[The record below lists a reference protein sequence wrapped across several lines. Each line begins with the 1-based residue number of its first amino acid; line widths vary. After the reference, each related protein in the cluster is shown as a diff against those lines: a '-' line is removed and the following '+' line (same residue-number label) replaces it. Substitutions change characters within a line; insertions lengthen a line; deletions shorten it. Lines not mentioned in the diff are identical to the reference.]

1 MNPKKSR
8 IAEAG
13 RGGRSWKRE
22 EYTGRSPIEFC
33 RTAVCGTLTAVHQE
47 VLIYLVLTSLKAN
60 NYQVCRYVR
69 PYEIPGTSNVDL
81 VLSFCRAT
89 PGIFVSGKNST
100 AATGAPG
107 PCSVARQLLWDGWAT
122 ADTLGGRPRNLT
134 CSAMD
139 AHGCP
144 WTTPW
149 DAMGWASHGRPRE
162 MAREP
167 MDIHGICHGL
177 PPKC

>member
-107 PCSVARQLLWDGWAT
+107 PMFSCTATAVGWVGDRGHLGWAP
-122 ADTLGGRPRNLT
+122 AESNML
-134 CSAMD
+134 C
-139 AHGCP
+139 HGCP
-144 WTTPW
+144 W
-149 DAMGWASHGRPRE
+149 M
-162 MAREP
+162 P
-167 MDIHGICHGL
+167 MDDPVGCHGL
-177 PPKC
+177 GIPRATA